1 MEMQQFQYDNK
12 IVKNFLYATMLWGVV
27 GMLVGLL
34 LAFMFLF
41 PNLLETLSVIVYWDF
56 NPKGGAIIELTYK
69 TNSPAHEFGI
79 VLRYV

>member
-12 IVKNFLYATMLWGVV
+12 IVRNFIYASIVFGVV

-41 PNLLETLSVIVYWDF
+41 PNLTNGISFLSF
-56 NPKGGAIIELTYK
+56 
-69 TNSPAHEFGI
+69 
-79 VLRYV
+79 